1 MVRIPLN
8 ILARGSSVGTQQTA
22 GTTPGPD
29 RDPPNATSPLVSDPL
44 ASLLASPVLD
54 PIHWVELTTN
64 FKLYIA
70 DRNRAC
76 RRIWRPHSPADKF
89 TIILPTGPGRPSFAE
104 FHVLVANRCNDAVAG
119 TESLIVD
126 SLESGSNDIK
136 WAVTVRGTK
145 EYKKATLINT
155 EHLYNTWVN
164 LLHRQ
169 KQTEATLDLKMANPT
184 AAERRAH
191 NESLLTRQTLAR
203 AATTARAQNSQ
214 NRDNDDVEVSDVEG
228 EDFDAVNVH
237 VNRLYALHRFDATYD
252 RDFPVYIDPGNT
264 RRYILLTVGNCQIWA
279 RACNKNKGSLFT
291 HRPDPSGSVFNRKH
305 AADLSLRVTTIT
317 IADRTLF
324 ELIPLPTIPRRNHV
338 HSHAI
343 RDMESIIEILDANG
357 LTSYTLF
364 KSSHLTNDALAALNI
379 NLGVVTSLRTNVA
392 RYKRYLILNQP
403 INVPASHST
412 PSSSALTLTS

>member
-1 MVRIPLN
+1 M
-8 ILARGSSVGTQQTA
+8 A
-22 GTTPGPD
+22 
-29 RDPPNATSPLVSDPL
+29 
-44 ASLLASPVLD
+44 LLL
-54 PIHWVELTTN
+54 EL
-64 FKLYIA
+64 LQ
-70 DRNRAC
+70 
-76 RRIWRPHSPADKF
+76 
-89 TIILPTGPGRPSFAE
+89 
-104 FHVLVANRCNDAVAG
+104 CNDAVAG

-237 VNRLYALHRFDATYD
+237 VNRLYALHS
-252 RDFPVYIDPGNT
+252 
-264 RRYILLTVGNCQIWA
+264 
-279 RACNKNKGSLFT
+279 CNKNKGSLFT

>member
-29 RDPPNATSPLVSDPL
+29 QDPPNATSPLVSDPL

-70 DRNRAC
+70 DRNRAR

-104 FHVLVANRCNDAVAG
+104 FHVLVANRCNDA
-119 TESLIVD
+119 
-126 SLESGSNDIK
+126 

-191 NESLLTRQTLAR
+191 NKSLLTRQTLAR

-279 RACNKNKGSLFT
+279 RALLQQEQGVSL
-291 HRPDPSGSVFNRKH
+291 HSPPRS
-305 AADLSLRVTTIT
+305 LS
-317 IADRTLF
+317 
-324 ELIPLPTIPRRNHV
+324 V

>member
-29 RDPPNATSPLVSDPL
+29 RDPPDATSPLVSDPL

-279 RACNKNKGSLFT
+279 RALLQQEQGVSL
-291 HRPDPSGSVFNRKH
+291 HSPPRS
-305 AADLSLRVTTIT
+305 LS
-317 IADRTLF
+317 
-324 ELIPLPTIPRRNHV
+324 V

>member
-29 RDPPNATSPLVSDPL
+29 RDPPDATSPLVSDPL

-279 RACNKNKGSLFT
+279 RALEE
-291 HRPDPSGSVFNRKH
+291 PVQSGDDGAS
-305 AADLSLRVTTIT
+305 I
-317 IADRTLF
+317 
-324 ELIPLPTIPRRNHV
+324 RNYINFISV

>member
-70 DRNRAC
+70 DRNRAR

-279 RACNKNKGSLFT
+279 QALLQQEQGVSL
-291 HRPDPSGSVFNRKH
+291 HSPPRS
-305 AADLSLRVTTIT
+305 LS
-317 IADRTLF
+317 
-324 ELIPLPTIPRRNHV
+324 V

>member
-70 DRNRAC
+70 DRNRAR

-89 TIILPTGPGRPSFAE
+89 TIILPTGPGRPSW
-104 FHVLVANRCNDAVAG
+104 HRV
-119 TESLIVD
+119 LIVD
-126 SLESGSNDIK
+126 SLESGLNDIK

-279 RACNKNKGSLFT
+279 RALEE
-291 HRPDPSGSVFNRKH
+291 PVQSGDDGAS
-305 AADLSLRVTTIT
+305 I
-317 IADRTLF
+317 
-324 ELIPLPTIPRRNHV
+324 RNYINFISV

-392 RYKRYLILNQP
+392 R
-403 INVPASHST
+403 
-412 PSSSALTLTS
+412 